1 MNLSMKQK
9 WTHIENK
16 LVVAKARGL
25 QEGWIESLWL
35 ADANHYIKN
44 G

>member
-1 MNLSMKQK
+1 MNLLMKQK
-9 WTHIENK
+9 WIHIENQ
-16 LVVAKARGL
+16 LVVAQAKVL
-25 QEGWIESLWL
+25 QKGWIESLWL